1 MLLIG
6 MKSLCRARNL
16 KGCIFLLRLYIYIS
30 CVFDSKSACQ
40 LLMEEED
47 IW

>member
-6 MKSLCRARNL
+6 MRSLCRARNF
-16 KGCIFLLRLYIYIS
+16 KGRIFLLRYVYIS

-40 LLMEEED
+40 LIMEKED